1 MNKKGFTTSALNIPY
16 PKTDPH
22 KALQM
27 PVYESVAFEFD
38 SAEQI
43 EANFKG
49 EYIAHVYSRT
59 SNPTVEYL
67 ETKIRTLTGSFG
79 VLAVSSGMAAIA
91 DTMLSVCKTGENFIS
106 GNQLFGHTYA
116 LFNQTFADLGIE
128 VRFSDLKSPEEIE
141 KLIDKNT
148 RAIYFETI
156 TNPQLHIADIEMLST
171 LARKH
176 NILLICDSTMTPPN
190 VFEAGNQGVNI
201 EVLSA
206 TKYLSGGATAFGGII
221 IDHGNYDW
229 QMNPC
234 ITKYSAKF
242 GKGAF
247 IARLRKN
254 IYRNTGSGMTSQT
267 AKLMIQGIDIL
278 EIRVQRCFENCIAL
292 GKFMEMHEKIKRVDY
307 PGLENNP
314 EFLLAKKQFRGIPGT
329 IMSFDLE
336 SKEACFAF
344 MNKLEII
351 RRATNLN
358 DNKSLI
364 IHPHST
370 IYCEFTETERKEAG
384 IRDTM
389 LRLSVGIENAGDL
402 IADISQA
409 LE

>member
-91 DTMLSVCKTGENFIS
+91 DTMLSVCKSGENFIS

-221 IDHGNYDW
+221 IDHGNFDW
-229 QMNPC
+229 NLNPC

-254 IYRNTGSGMTSQT
+254 IYRNTGTSMTPQI

-278 EIRVQRCFENCIAL
+278 EIRVQRC
-292 GKFMEMHEKIKRVDY
+292 Y
-307 PGLENNP
+307 
-314 EFLLAKKQFRGIPGT
+314 
-329 IMSFDLE
+329 
-336 SKEACFAF
+336 
-344 MNKLEII
+344 
-351 RRATNLN
+351 
-358 DNKSLI
+358 
-364 IHPHST
+364 
-370 IYCEFTETERKEAG
+370 
-384 IRDTM
+384 
-389 LRLSVGIENAGDL
+389 
-402 IADISQA
+402 
-409 LE
+409 

>member
-1 MNKKGFTTSALNIPY
+1 MNKKGFTTLALNIPY
-16 PKTDPH
+16 PKADPH
-22 KALQM
+22 RALQM
-27 PVYESVAFEFD
+27 PVYETVAFEFD

-79 VLAVSSGMAAIA
+79 VLAVSSGMAAITN
-91 DTMLSVCKTGENFIS
+91 TMLSVCKAGENFIS

-116 LFNQTFADLGIE
+116 LFSQTFADLGIE
-128 VRFSDLKSPEEIE
+128 VRFSDLVSPEETE

-156 TNPQLHIADIEMLST
+156 TNPQLHLADIEMLSSI
-171 LARKH
+171 AKKH

-190 VFEAGNQGVNI
+190 VFEAGKQGINI

-229 QMNPC
+229 QINPC
-234 ITKYSAKF
+234 VSKYSSKF

-254 IYRNTGSGMTSQT
+254 IYRNTGTSMTSQT

-278 EIRVQRCFENCIAL
+278 EIRVQRCFENCMAL
-292 GKFMEMHEKIKRVDY
+292 GEFLLTHKKVKRVDY
-307 PGLENNP
+307 PGLENHAQY
-314 EFLLAKKQFRGIPGT
+314 LLAQKQYRGIPGT
-329 IMSFDLE
+329 ILSFDLAT
-336 SKEACFAF
+336 KEACFAF
-344 MNKLEII
+344 MNKLQII

-364 IHPHST
+364 IHPYST
-370 IYCEFTETERKEAG
+370 IYCEFSETERMEAG
-384 IRDTM
+384 IRETM